1 MKKALLFAMVFFS
14 LPVFGEW
21 IQNYTVDLAVEKTG
35 YITVTEEIDVFF
47 DVSRHGIYRKIPYSY
62 RLPTGERYKLRISL
76 QEVLADGEAVPVLRT
91 REGGQLV
98 LRIGD
103 PNGLVRGQVTYTIRY
118 RVARALRTYGE
129 EVELYWNAIG
139 TEWELPTEHAEV
151 NVTLPQEVP
160 GESVRAVGY
169 QGRLGGRSPFELSW
183 SEGKLTGKTDDLTLG
198 EGITLAVRFPKT
210 YVNLPGPWQGFLW
223 FLEDNAYAGIPILAL
238 LGMTVLWWHKGR
250 DPKKGTI
257 APAFAPPKG
266 IGPAEAGVL
275 VDDRFD
281 PRDLTAAMVG
291 LAVKGYLRIR
301 EVWDNKQGK
310 EPDDFELLRE
320 EGKEPLSEF
329 ERDLLEALL
338 GGAKQRRLSELRYKL
353 YTKVPGLATRVYMGL
368 TEKGYYAG
376 NPDRVRGLYRGVAL
390 GVAILG
396 IALGVFASSLY
407 LGAAVVASGLI
418 ILLFSQVMPKK
429 TKKGMQVLREVLGLE
444 EYIRRAEVERMEFSL
459 AERHFE
465 ALLPYA
471 MAFGLTDAWAKAFEG
486 VVDRP
491 PGWYEGRFPTFAPYW
506 LGWRLVAFQHAA
518 RAAAL
523 STPRSASPKGWSGG
537 SGFGGGF
544 SGGGMGG
551 GGGGSW

>member
-139 TEWELPTEHAEV
+139 TEWKLPIEHAQV
-151 NVTLPQEVP
+151 NVAFPQEVP
-160 GESVRAVGY
+160 EESVRAVGY

-183 SEGKLTGKTDDLTLG
+183 SEGKLTGKTDDLTPG

-223 FLEDNAYAGIPILAL
+223 FLEDNAYAGIPILVL

-250 DPKKGTI
+250 DPRKGTI

-329 ERDLLEALL
+329 ERDLLETLL

-353 YTKVPGLATRVYMGL
+353 YTKVPGLATRVY
-368 TEKGYYAG
+368 
-376 NPDRVRGLYRGVAL
+376 
-390 GVAILG
+390 
-396 IALGVFASSLY
+396 
-407 LGAAVVASGLI
+407 
-418 ILLFSQVMPKK
+418 
-429 TKKGMQVLREVLGLE
+429 
-444 EYIRRAEVERMEFSL
+444 
-459 AERHFE
+459 
-465 ALLPYA
+465 
-471 MAFGLTDAWAKAFEG
+471 
-486 VVDRP
+486 
-491 PGWYEGRFPTFAPYW
+491 
-506 LGWRLVAFQHAA
+506 
-518 RAAAL
+518 
-523 STPRSASPKGWSGG
+523 
-537 SGFGGGF
+537 
-544 SGGGMGG
+544 
-551 GGGGSW
+551 